1 MIFFKI
7 FLLFTCSLHRKVAA
21 YLAAEGKMER
31 ERQKIRTGYLKQPQN
46 HPGFDQLIFSFICQ
60 GLLIPVG
67 GC

>member
-1 MIFFKI
+1 M
-7 FLLFTCSLHRKVAA
+7 AA

-46 HPGFDQLIFSFICQ
+46 HPGFDQLMFSFICQ